1 MHCSPDRA
9 RALQRAEAEGKFVG
23 EMQARRNETAN
34 KMQEL
39 QTCAAS
45 KHPLPPAPSPAIMPC
60 AATVSSPGSRHRWAD
75 NKVTLP
81 PTFNKAMLDAKMK
94 SVGLG
99 RQVDASLATAHELL
113 SRCSGGKGLSG
124 VVPTSRAPQPALTR
138 LFRCKI
144 LHSVAWRGRRLE

>member
-39 QTCAAS
+39 QTCARRS
-45 KHPLPPAPSPAIMPC
+45 TPSCPPIYRTPQQSHLL
-60 AATVSSPGSRHRWAD
+60 VPGRWAG

-99 RQVDASLATAHELL
+99 RQVDAPLATAHELL

-124 VVPTSRAPQPALTR
+124 VVPTSRAPQPALTQ
-138 LFRCKI
+138 LFR
-144 LHSVAWRGRRLE
+144 